1 MRDEMATIRTLRADD
16 LGALYHIALKTG
28 DAGQDS
34 TALYEDPKIV
44 GHVYSAPY
52 AVLAPETAFVVED
65 GEGVAAYIVGALD
78 TRAFEALVEEKWWPE
93 LRPLYADPLGMPHE
107 KWTADQLR
115 AFSIHHPHRTPDRI
129 VEDHP
134 SHLHINLLPRLQGQD
149 FGRRLMDCWLE
160 TMWAMG
166 SRGVHLGVAMANAR
180 AIRFYE
186 AYGFLSIERDEKHKT
201 IWYGIKP

>member
-1 MRDEMATIRTLRADD
+1 MRDGMATIRTLRADD

-34 TALYEDPKIV
+34 TALYEDPKLV

-65 GEGVAAYIVGALD
+65 GDGVAAYIVGALD
-78 TRAFEALVEEKWWPE
+78 TRAFEALVEEKWWPQ
-93 LRPLYADPLGMPHE
+93 LRPLYADPAGTSHE
-107 KWTADQLR
+107 NWTADQLR

-129 VEDHP
+129 VADHP

-149 FGRRLMDCWLE
+149 FGRRLMDRWLE
-160 TMWAMG
+160 AMWAMG
-166 SRGVHLGVAMANAR
+166 SRGVHLGVATVNAR

-186 AYGFLSIERDEKHKT
+186 AYGFSRIERDEKRKT

>member
-1 MRDEMATIRTLRADD
+1 MATIRPLRADD

-34 TALYEDPKIV
+34 TALYEDPKLV
-44 GHVYSAPY
+44 GHIYSAPY
-52 AVLAPETAFVVED
+52 CVLSPETAFVVED
-65 GEGVAAYIVGALD
+65 DEGVAAYIVGALD
-78 TRAFEALVEEKWWPE
+78 TRAFEALVEEKWWPQ
-93 LRPLYADPLGMPHE
+93 LRPFYADPMGAPPE
-107 KWTADQLR
+107 GWTADQFR
-115 AFSIHHPHRTPDRI
+115 AFLIHHPHRTPDRI
-129 VEDHP
+129 VADHP

-149 FGRRLMDCWLE
+149 FGRRLMDRWLE

-166 SRGVHLGVAMANAR
+166 SRGVHLGVATANAR

-186 AYGFLSIERDEKHKT
+186 AYGFSLIERDPRRET